1 MVDKLTDEHV
11 REIRYVFNL
20 FDAEEND
27 GNLTKSEMVG
37 FLKKL
42 GIGLSDAEVNELFD
56 MFDASGNGTIDYPE
70 FLSLMTKNFEKP
82 ADQEDD
88 DQYLKDSFELFDE
101 DEDGLLTKG
110 DLYTVFSRLGV
121 KKITKKEIDI
131 MIDEVAPEA
140 NGYIDF
146 EIFKQLVTTYM

>member
-20 FDAEEND
+20 FDSEQND

-82 ADQEDD
+82 PD
-88 DQYLKDSFELFDE
+88 
-101 DEDGLLTKG
+101 
-110 DLYTVFSRLGV
+110 
-121 KKITKKEIDI
+121 
-131 MIDEVAPEA
+131 
-140 NGYIDF
+140 
-146 EIFKQLVTTYM
+146 